1 MADSARSRHRRHDS
15 LLIAAAVDRDS
26 DVRPSLVQALLAACL
41 ECARLHADLLSLA
54 LALPAAATPAR
65 PRDFTLT
72 EADARRL
79 RPRGLRRWLGLIGT
93 SRDTITRPLAI
104 GFTTLG
110 LAGLLVATVP
120 GALPGALQGS
130 AVSGALSTVGSARSA
145 DESVSAEPAASAA
158 PAAPGAAA
166 PSSESLQMSAPPVPA
181 DDGNLFGGSDSG
193 DLKSQGAERDLAGD
207 SAAEERLS
215 EVATGESSSRGV
227 PMLVLGGGLMSIVG
241 LGLFALR
248 WKARHLE

>member
-1 MADSARSRHRRHDS
+1 MADNARSRHRRHDS

-26 DVRPSLVQALLAACL
+26 DVRPSLVRSLLATCL

-120 GALPGALQGS
+120 GALPGAFQGS
-130 AVSGALSTVGSARSA
+130 AGSATLSTVGRATSG
-145 DESVSAEPAASAA
+145 DESVSAAPAASAA
-158 PAAPGAAA
+158 PEAAGAAA
-166 PSSESLQMSAPPVPA
+166 PSSESLQMSAPPVPP

-193 DLKSQGAERDLAGD
+193 DLKSQGADRDLAGD
-207 SAAEERLS
+207 SAAEERAAELA
-215 EVATGESSSRGV
+215 VVESSSRGV
-227 PMLVLGGGLMSIVG
+227 PMLVLGGGLLLIVG

-248 WKARHLE
+248 WKARPLE

>member
-26 DVRPSLVQALLAACL
+26 DVRPSLVRALLATCL

-120 GALPGALQGS
+120 GALPGFGVTAT
-130 AVSGALSTVGSARSA
+130 LSTVGSGRSA
-145 DESVSAEPAASAA
+145 DESVSAAPAASAA
-158 PAAPGAAA
+158 PEAAGAAA

-193 DLKSQGAERDLAGD
+193 DLKSQGADRDLAGD
-207 SAAEERLS
+207 SAAEERYS
-215 EVATGESSSRGV
+215 ELATGESSSRGV

>member
-15 LLIAAAVDRDS
+15 LRIAAAVDRDS
-26 DVRPSLVQALLAACL
+26 DVRPSLVRTLLATCL

-72 EADARRL
+72 EADAERL

-120 GALPGALQGS
+120 GALPGAFQGS
-130 AVSGALSTVGSARSA
+130 AGSGAGAPQREIQS
-145 DESVSAEPAASAA
+145 AASPRG
-158 PAAPGAAA
+158 PAIVNLRPQDTAGATDAGADSRDPG
-166 PSSESLQMSAPPVPA
+166 VP
-181 DDGNLFGGSDSG
+181 
-193 DLKSQGAERDLAGD
+193 LAF
-207 SAAEERLS
+207 
-215 EVATGESSSRGV
+215 VALSSSFLLSGGALLVVRWARPRGHW
-227 PMLVLGGGLMSIVG
+227 
-241 LGLFALR
+241 R
-248 WKARHLE
+248 